1 MDEDEHL
8 LAEKESNQSMTIS
21 IAERNN
27 FRSNN
32 QALLEENSIRAT
44 SPQKCVNCDES
55 NQLEKS
61 NLKNLEN

>member
-21 IAERNN
+21 VAERNN